1 MEHSP
6 PPIAAP
12 TYKESWIG
20 AFFDVDNTLIP
31 GISIEIL
38 FFRHLWKLGVIGFS
52 QMRESLWF
60 LTQRMPPISLAP
72 LRRNKLYL
80 VGQQPGFIEP
90 LGDEF
95 VRNEICS
102 KLSIRGEGILSRHQR
117 SGHHVALISGSP
129 DFLVKPLADVLGV
142 PIVHAA
148 RLQAT
153 EGGYTGRIYAPLPYG
168 EGKQEIIENL
178 AAEHNIDLTRSY
190 AYGDSP
196 GDYHALKIVGHP
208 VVVNPIRGMSRTAR
222 EQGWTVTDWA

>member
-1 MEHSP
+1 MPNPPSSLPSPAYQEH
-6 PPIAAP
+6 
-12 TYKESWIG
+12 WVG

-31 GISIEIL
+31 GLSIEVL

-60 LTQRMPPISLAP
+60 LTQRMPPVSLAP

-129 DFLVKPLADVLGV
+129 EFLVKPLADVLNV

-153 EGGYTGRIYAPLPYG
+153 EGGYTGRIFAPLPYG
-168 EGKQEIIENL
+168 EGKRQIIENL
-178 AAEHNIDLTRSY
+178 AATYHLDLKRSY

-196 GDYHALKIVGHP
+196 GDYQALKTVGHP
-208 VVVNPIRGMSRTAR
+208 VVVNPIRGMTRRAR
-222 EQGWTVTDWA
+222 EQGWTVTEWA

>member
-1 MEHSP
+1 MPKPSSSL
-6 PPIAAP
+6 P
-12 TYKESWIG
+12 TPDYQENWIG

-31 GISIEIL
+31 GLSIEVL

-60 LTQRMPPISLAP
+60 LTQRIPPVSLGP

-90 LGDEF
+90 LADEF

-102 KLSIRGEGILSRHQR
+102 KVSIRGEGILSRHQR
-117 SGHHVALISGSP
+117 AGHHVALISGSP
-129 DFLVKPLADVLGV
+129 DFLVKPIAEVLSV
-142 PIVHAA
+142 SIVHAA

-153 EGGYTGRIYAPLPYG
+153 EGGYTGRVYAPLPYG
-168 EGKQEIIENL
+168 EGKRRIIEDL
-178 AAEHNIDLTRSY
+178 ASQYHLDLKRSY

-196 GDYHALKIVGHP
+196 GDFDALKMVGHP
-208 VVVNPIRGMSRTAR
+208 FVVNPIRGMTRMAR
-222 EQGWTVTDWA
+222 EEGWPVTEWV